1 MPTLFGL
8 FDDAKAAQKAADTL
22 VAHGIAKDH
31 VHVLTKADHAGLADL
46 KNSLEADDVHFYTD
60 SVNDG
65 GTLLVVDALQKQ
77 VGDVAETLHKYGMV
91 DVEHRAAEYAKKHG
105 KKALR
110 EHQEEDYV
118 LPVIE
123 ESLEVGKRAVERGRV
138 RVYNRIT
145 ERAVEEKV
153 GLRDETIH
161 VERRV
166 VNRPVDITADLFQER
181 SFEVVEID
189 EEAIVSKV
197 ARVIEEVVVSK
208 EVAENIQTIKDTV
221 RRSDVEIEKV
231 AAVRTFDDFHGDFKT
246 TSSTSSCLL
255 SSLDTRLPTAR
266 SLPSWIGPTWKL
278 VPRRPG
284 KRRIQARGQLSMMP
298 SSTPL
303 KRHVPER
310 KLARILCRADSP
322 CVYLTRA
329 PVLEQ

>member
-246 TSSTSSCLL
+246 YFTSHLEKSGHKFDKFLPAFKFGHTLANSEKFAK
-255 SSLDTRLPTAR
+255 LDWAHLEAGAKKTWEEKNPGTWTAFHDAV
-266 SLPSWIGPTWKL
+266 KHAFE
-278 VPRRPG
+278 
-284 KRRIQARGQLSMMP
+284 KAR
-298 SSTPL
+298 
-303 KRHVPER
+303 
-310 KLARILCRADSP
+310 A
-322 CVYLTRA
+322 
-329 PVLEQ
+329 